1 MRCLNMQPF
10 YAVYNKGTTLQ
21 FAFNDNIH
29 HPRYIG
35 AEFPVGQSLTAA
47 VNIKFE
53 EANIVFNNLIKAY
66 IEYIDNKKSD
76 EYYYQFEKALFDID
90 EYCIYLR
97 GIVHKFLEMIT
108 ELHPRYAPSYLTHFI
123 NYFTKEQLTQLFK
136 AISNINDSPDQTEY
150 KFNFW
155 NLCVKFM
162 LDTFLDD
169 IKHLKDDIY
178 DLCNVSD
185 GYTGKSRLHSL
196 DNIRKNFYMRMI
208 FNCGSGTS
216 IGKAENSK
224 IFVSSPLE
232 NDEIIDAVYADTI
245 IEFIYYE
252 FHTVLKNNLPIKLCK
267 NCNLPFVPK
276 GRVDS
281 LYCDR
286 VVPGVKDKC
295 SVVGANNTYKNSL
308 SDTETEFYAAR
319 RRYNTRVSRNPL
331 LKTEFEVWKIKAK
344 EKLTAYRDGKL
355 SADEFKKWFMDDEW
369 TRV

>member
-1 MRCLNMQPF
+1 MQPF
-10 YAVYNKGTTLQ
+10 YSIYNKGTTLQ

-76 EYYYQFEKALFDID
+76 EYYYTFEKALFDID

-97 GIVHKFLEMIT
+97 GIVHKLLEMIY
-108 ELHPRYAPSYLTHFI
+108 ELHPRYTPSYLTHFI

-208 FNCGSGTS
+208 FNCGFGTS

-232 NDEIIDAVYADTI
+232 NYEIIDAVYADTI

-286 VVPGVKDKC
+286 VVPGAKDKC

-308 SDTETEFYAAR
+308 SDIEAEFYAAR

-344 EKLTAYRDGKL
+344 EKLTAYRNGEI

-369 TRV
+369 TKI

>member
-1 MRCLNMQPF
+1 MQPF
-10 YAVYNKGTTLQ
+10 YAIYNKGTTLQ
-21 FAFNDNIH
+21 FAFNNH
-29 HPRYIG
+29 KLHPHYIG
-35 AEFPVGQSLTAA
+35 AEFPVGQSLSAA

-53 EANIVFNNLIKAY
+53 EANIVFNNLTKAY
-66 IEYIDNKKSD
+66 IEYIDSKKSD
-76 EYYYQFEKALFDID
+76 EYYYKFEKALFDID

-97 GIVHKFLEMIT
+97 GIVHKLLEMIN

-123 NYFTKEQLTQLFK
+123 NHFTKEQLTLLYK
-136 AISNINDSPDQTEY
+136 AITDVNDSPDQIE
-150 KFNFW
+150 KKSSFW
-155 NLCVKFM
+155 NLCAEFM
-162 LDTFLDD
+162 LNIFLDD
-169 IKHLKDDIY
+169 IKYLKDDIY

-196 DNIRKNFYMRMI
+196 DNIRKLFYMGMT

-232 NDEIIDAVYADTI
+232 SDEIIDAVYANTI
-245 IEFIYYE
+245 LEFIYYE

-295 SVVGANNTYKNSL
+295 SAVGANNAYKNSL
-308 SDTETEFYAAR
+308 SDIEAEFYASR

-344 EKLTAYRDGKL
+344 EKLTAYRNCEI
-355 SADEFKKWFMDDEW
+355 SADEFKKWFMDDTW
-369 TRV
+369 MMN